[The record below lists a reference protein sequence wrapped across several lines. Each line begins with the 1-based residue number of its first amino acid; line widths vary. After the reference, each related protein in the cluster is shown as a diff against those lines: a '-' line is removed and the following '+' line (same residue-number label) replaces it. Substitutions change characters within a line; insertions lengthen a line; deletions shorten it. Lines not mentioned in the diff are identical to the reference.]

1 MPLFRP
7 TSPTDR
13 RRLFFYYERM
23 NGQEIIAKLRENE
36 PALRARGVSR
46 PDIDLDIMVKL
57 DPAAH
62 ERKRSAGGK

>member
-1 MPLFRP
+1 
-7 TSPTDR
+7 
-13 RRLFFYYERM
+13 M